1 MDQGVCPS
9 FSTVERISV
18 SVTYHVHR
26 SPIMFRPEVNE
37 FLFTYIAVAFHMVS
51 LVLIQVDSDI

>member
-51 LVLIQVDSDI
+51 LVLI